1 MSNVNKLPHQVT
13 IDEFLNRGKE
23 SKEGNIEDVK
33 QVTDGVKEEVDKK
46 LKFLKLLNIFVK
58 QFYYEITNISEKNGK
73 VEYIEYKDINTNEQF
88 RVEINGYK
96 YELKRNSLQEDDEE
110 QSYVVK
116 INGDVN
122 FSGGNI
128 YKIEHTKKFVNE
140 VIKNFHEIKKD

>member
-13 IDEFLNRGKE
+13 IDEFLNRWKE
-23 SKEGNIEDVK
+23 SKEWNIEDVK
-33 QVTDGVKEEVDKK
+33 QVTDWVKEEVDKK

-58 QFYYEITNISEKNGK
+58 QFYYEITNISEKNWK

-88 RVEINGYK
+88 RVEINWYK

-116 INGDVN
+116 INWDVN
-122 FSGGNI
+122 FSGWNI